1 MYSIINTAVIRG
13 MNSVIVQ
20 VEADVCDGL
29 PAFEMVGVPA
39 SEVREAKERV
49 RSALRCLGYRLP
61 PKKVT
66 VNLCPADI
74 PKRGTGFDLPI
85 ALAVLAAYGLLESPR
100 LAGTLFAGE
109 ITLRG
114 RLQGIRGI
122 LPMALEAQRAGFLR
136 MVVPADNVQEA
147 GLAQKITVLPA
158 EELGQV
164 LGWLKGEGSLSP
176 WQGEARTIIEE
187 NARPETDFAELKG
200 QKLLRKACEVAAA
213 GRHNLLMSGP
223 PGSGKTMA
231 ARAIAGILPGL
242 GEEEQMEL
250 AGIYSVSGMFGQ
262 LKQGGSCRPFRSP
275 HYSITRT
282 ALIGGGKIPQPGE
295 ISLAHKGVLF
305 LDELTEFQR
314 PVLEQLRQPLE
325 EREVRLVRL
334 GGTYTYPADFM
345 LVAAMNPCSCG
356 YYPDRNRCSC
366 SPTQIRQHLQKVSR
380 PFLDRM
386 DLTVEVP
393 RLSVEELTHSYTGE
407 APGRK
412 QAMPEEASCA
422 VGAMPEE
429 ASCAVGAMPEE
440 ASCTVGAMPEEASCT
455 IRARVEVAHRL
466 QRDRYQGEGFLYN
479 SRVPSGLLEQYC
491 PMEPKARRLLG
502 LSYDSLG
509 LTARSYHRLIRV
521 ARTVADLARSETI
534 GEEHMMEALLYRSM
548 GDGLWRGL
556 P

>member
-1 MYSIINTAVIRG
+1 MYSVINTAVIRG
-13 MNSVIVQ
+13 MNSVVVQ

-147 GLAQKITVLPA
+147 GLAKKITVLPA

-176 WQGEARTIIEE
+176 RQGEARTIIEE
-187 NARPETDFAELKG
+187 SAQPEADFAELKG

-250 AGIYSVSGMFGQ
+250 AGIYSVSGMFDQ

-334 GGTYTYPADFM
+334 GGNLHLPGGFYAGGSHESLQLRILPGPEPLQLQLDPDPAASPEGEPAFSG
-345 LVAAMNPCSCG
+345 PHG
-356 YYPDRNRCSC
+356 PDGGGP
-366 SPTQIRQHLQKVSR
+366 SPVRGGAY
-380 PFLDRM
+380 PFLYR
-386 DLTVEVP
+386 
-393 RLSVEELTHSYTGE
+393 RSSREEAGHAGGGLLRSWGHAGGSLLHNPGQGGGG
-407 APGRK
+407 APASAGQIPGRGVFVQQPGSGRAAGAVLPPGTK
-412 QAMPEEASCA
+412 GQTASW
-422 VGAMPEE
+422 
-429 ASCAVGAMPEE
+429 
-440 ASCTVGAMPEEASCT
+440 
-455 IRARVEVAHRL
+455 L
-466 QRDRYQGEGFLYN
+466 KL
-479 SRVPSGLLEQYC
+479 
-491 PMEPKARRLLG
+491 
-502 LSYDSLG
+502 
-509 LTARSYHRLIRV
+509 
-521 ARTVADLARSETI
+521 
-534 GEEHMMEALLYRSM
+534 
-548 GDGLWRGL
+548 
-556 P
+556 